1 MEDLNMSEGQ
11 SNWKQNFFDKAESI
25 VLTDPLAWTLGATE
39 KDGQIVFKYA
49 DAVKLAGHSCAAV
62 SGAYK
67 ITAKALKALYGKD
80 TPVRGNIKV
89 TIKGGA
95 TDLAYGP
102 MSQVI
107 SFITGAPMSFLI
119 LPPSTMSVPRPAMF
133 VAMVIMPARPAWATM
148 SASRACCLALST
160 WCGRLALFRSW
171 SMISEFSIEVVP
183 TSTGWPRSWH
193 SRMSRIAASYFSR
206 VVLYTRSSWSSRL
219 LGRLGGITTVSR
231 P

>member
-1 MEDLNMSEGQ
+1 MSEGQ

-39 KDGQIVFKYA
+39 KEGQLVFKYA

-80 TPVRGNIKV
+80 TPVRGNVKV
-89 TIKGGA
+89 TIKGGP

-107 SFITGAPMSFLI
+107 SFITGAATITGFRGLGGQFNRQNLLI
-119 LPPSTMSVPRPAMF
+119 FDEKNFEYNTFIFQRLDNGKKVKVVYDTSSLPQDPAMGELMGE
-133 VAMVIMPARPAWATM
+133 VLSGT
-148 SASRACCLALST
+148 ASKDEHEEFIKMWQGNVKRILLEDDKYP
-160 WCGRLALFRSW
+160 GLFKVE
-171 SMISEFSIEVVP
+171 MID
-183 TSTGWPRSWH
+183 R
-193 SRMSRIAASYFSR
+193 
-206 VVLYTRSSWSSRL
+206 
-219 LGRLGGITTVSR
+219 
-231 P
+231 